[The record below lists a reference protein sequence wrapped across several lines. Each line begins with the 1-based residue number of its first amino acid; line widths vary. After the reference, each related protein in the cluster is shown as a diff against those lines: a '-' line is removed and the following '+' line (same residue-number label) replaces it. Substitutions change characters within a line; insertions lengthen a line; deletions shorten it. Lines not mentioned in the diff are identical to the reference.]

1 VSRLTAIRPT
11 GYTLLAFCLAL
22 QALSIAALMLG
33 GEILPLPASGRN
45 AFSPVVAVFAAVAAE
60 ALWFCRRWVVGACVA
75 YVCVSALAA
84 VGASALD
91 GGLMPG
97 EAVSSIISR
106 LVLAAL
112 PLMYVHRR
120 AAKLFAQPAPAPVL
134 PPRPQAHRPGAVSPP

>member
-1 VSRLTAIRPT
+1 MSRLTAIRPT
-11 GYTLLAFCLAL
+11 GYTLLALCLAL
-22 QALSIAALMLG
+22 HALSIAVLMLG
-33 GEILPLPASGRN
+33 GEITPLSAPGRN

-60 ALWFCRRWVVGACVA
+60 SLWFCRRWVVRACVA
-75 YVCVSALAA
+75 YVCASALAA

-106 LVLAAL
+106 MVIFAL

-120 AAKLFAQPAPAPVL
+120 TSRLFPSAPAPAAAL
-134 PPRPQAHRPGAVSPP
+134 PPQP